1 MIEKVQESHLY
12 MWLKEKDSKFLS
24 KLDETIEYANTIL
37 PQINNVFASYT
48 VHGVRHS
55 INVMEYMYAL
65 VVDINKLSEL
75 EVALLIY
82 SALLHDIGMIA
93 NVDEIKEIK
102 ADHAILGERKYSKVL
117 EKYGDEM
124 TALQECVRP
133 VHGKRARDYIE
144 TKMDERLFLI
154 PESTNISFKSELAQ
168 ICMSHNEDFEWIKKN
183 LHNDKK
189 KGHFDLNAQYI
200 SVLLRISDY
209 LDIDEQ
215 RAPLYLYKYL
225 NPKEFSDLEWKQ
237 HFVIENY
244 DKIRRNPKTNELEI
258 FFQGTSQDP
267 SVHRKLLK
275 YFDAIN
281 GELKNAVDL
290 CESFVDEKYLLPLK
304 TNVVNQIQSKGFSF
318 SDLRLSLDYNAVTNL
333 LMGEHIYGDRK
344 YGLRELI
351 QNSIDAC
358 KTMEESAT
366 KMEKFRYQ
374 NYQPYISVILDKD
387 RKKVMVMDNGSG
399 MSIDILKK
407 YFLNVGVSYYA
418 SDDYRL
424 QDREYSPI
432 GHYGIGFL
440 ACFMLSDK
448 VEVNTVYYN
457 EQKMNRISFERN
469 SEYICLTYED
479 TVRQQGTE
487 IILDYDQCLSVFNNN
502 IERLVSFIE
511 NNFLDCGIPI
521 KISTMEK
528 GVSMPLECNIKRIE
542 TIIAENICLSEYL
555 SGIEAFI
562 DCSYK
567 QINFAKY
574 LSDINGYESYCYNEE
589 EYSVDEENISIK
601 NFVKDGKITFL
612 KIPIITE
619 DEESE
624 FLKAYD
630 VLEDYQEAL
639 DKIGNYEAINIWGDE
654 DEFEDYDFIIEES
667 SESIIG
673 GYTLG
678 GFRNQF
684 HHGSLTPVK
693 PEIIKKGVVTGES
706 NAVLPYNEENT
717 FKGRFRWENTDTC
730 YVKNVLLSGLRIKI
744 PYLVDGVILKGA
756 VINIFNREFIPNVSR
771 NNISASQQE
780 KLSYAIGKAIHLWIR
795 DHAELSTEQK
805 ALLDVFIETKYKET
819 NYCLR

>member
-1 MIEKVQESHLY
+1 MV
-12 MWLKEKDSKFLS
+12 
-24 KLDETIEYANTIL
+24 
-37 PQINNVFASYT
+37 
-48 VHGVRHS
+48 
-55 INVMEYMYAL
+55 
-65 VVDINKLSEL
+65 
-75 EVALLIY
+75 
-82 SALLHDIGMIA
+82 
-93 NVDEIKEIK
+93 
-102 ADHAILGERKYSKVL
+102 
-117 EKYGDEM
+117 
-124 TALQECVRP
+124 
-133 VHGKRARDYIE
+133 
-144 TKMDERLFLI
+144 
-154 PESTNISFKSELAQ
+154 
-168 ICMSHNEDFEWIKKN
+168 
-183 LHNDKK
+183 
-189 KGHFDLNAQYI
+189 
-200 SVLLRISDY
+200 
-209 LDIDEQ
+209 
-215 RAPLYLYKYL
+215 
-225 NPKEFSDLEWKQ
+225 
-237 HFVIENY
+237 
-244 DKIRRNPKTNELEI
+244 
-258 FFQGTSQDP
+258 
-267 SVHRKLLK
+267 
-275 YFDAIN
+275 
-281 GELKNAVDL
+281 
-290 CESFVDEKYLLPLK
+290 
-304 TNVVNQIQSKGFSF
+304 
-318 SDLRLSLDYNAVTNL
+318 RLSLDYNAVTNL
-333 LMGEHIYGDRK
+333 LMGEYIYGDRK

-487 IILDYDQCLSVFNNN
+487 IILDYDQCLGAFNNS
-502 IERLVSFIE
+502 IEQMVSFIE

-528 GVSMPLECNIKRIE
+528 GISMPLECNIKRIE
-542 TIIAENICLSEYL
+542 TIIAGNICLSEYL
-555 SGIEAFI
+555 NGIEAFI

>member
-24 KLDETIEYANTIL
+24 KLDEVILYANTIL
-37 PQINNVFASYT
+37 PHINNVFASYT

-65 VVDINKLSEL
+65 VVDVNKLSEL

-93 NVDEIKEIK
+93 NADEIKEIK
-102 ADHAILGERKYSKVL
+102 ADHTILGERKYSKVL

-124 TALQECVRP
+124 TALQECIRP

-144 TKMDERLFLI
+144 KKMDERLFLI

-183 LHNDKK
+183 LHNDEK
-189 KGHFDLNAQYI
+189 KGHFELNAQYI

-258 FFQGTSQDP
+258 FFQGTSKDP

-358 KTMEESAT
+358 KTMEESAI

-374 NYQPYISVILDKD
+374 KYQPYISVILDKD

-567 QINFAKY
+567 QINFAKH
-574 LSDINGYESYCYNEE
+574 LSDINGYESYIYNED
-589 EYSVDEENISIK
+589 EYSVDEENI
-601 NFVKDGKITFL
+601 
-612 KIPIITE
+612 
-619 DEESE
+619 
-624 FLKAYD
+624 
-630 VLEDYQEAL
+630 
-639 DKIGNYEAINIWGDE
+639 
-654 DEFEDYDFIIEES
+654 
-667 SESIIG
+667 
-673 GYTLG
+673 
-678 GFRNQF
+678 
-684 HHGSLTPVK
+684 
-693 PEIIKKGVVTGES
+693 
-706 NAVLPYNEENT
+706 
-717 FKGRFRWENTDTC
+717 
-730 YVKNVLLSGLRIKI
+730 
-744 PYLVDGVILKGA
+744 
-756 VINIFNREFIPNVSR
+756 
-771 NNISASQQE
+771 
-780 KLSYAIGKAIHLWIR
+780 
-795 DHAELSTEQK
+795 
-805 ALLDVFIETKYKET
+805 
-819 NYCLR
+819 

>member
-1 MIEKVQESHLY
+1 M
-12 MWLKEKDSKFLS
+12 
-24 KLDETIEYANTIL
+24 
-37 PQINNVFASYT
+37 
-48 VHGVRHS
+48 
-55 INVMEYMYAL
+55 
-65 VVDINKLSEL
+65 
-75 EVALLIY
+75 
-82 SALLHDIGMIA
+82 
-93 NVDEIKEIK
+93 
-102 ADHAILGERKYSKVL
+102 
-117 EKYGDEM
+117 
-124 TALQECVRP
+124 
-133 VHGKRARDYIE
+133 
-144 TKMDERLFLI
+144 
-154 PESTNISFKSELAQ
+154 
-168 ICMSHNEDFEWIKKN
+168 
-183 LHNDKK
+183 
-189 KGHFDLNAQYI
+189 
-200 SVLLRISDY
+200 
-209 LDIDEQ
+209 
-215 RAPLYLYKYL
+215 
-225 NPKEFSDLEWKQ
+225 
-237 HFVIENY
+237 
-244 DKIRRNPKTNELEI
+244 
-258 FFQGTSQDP
+258 
-267 SVHRKLLK
+267 
-275 YFDAIN
+275 
-281 GELKNAVDL
+281 
-290 CESFVDEKYLLPLK
+290 
-304 TNVVNQIQSKGFSF
+304 
-318 SDLRLSLDYNAVTNL
+318 TNL

-717 FKGRFRWENTDTC
+717 FKGRFSWENTDTC

-819 NYCLR
+819 NYCLPPYLLQSYHPVISKYRISVSAPHNPEPLSPDSEPHPPELSVFRMILPSTLSRAREQVDCKPNNR

>member
-1 MIEKVQESHLY
+1 M
-12 MWLKEKDSKFLS
+12 
-24 KLDETIEYANTIL
+24 
-37 PQINNVFASYT
+37 
-48 VHGVRHS
+48 
-55 INVMEYMYAL
+55 
-65 VVDINKLSEL
+65 
-75 EVALLIY
+75 
-82 SALLHDIGMIA
+82 
-93 NVDEIKEIK
+93 
-102 ADHAILGERKYSKVL
+102 
-117 EKYGDEM
+117 
-124 TALQECVRP
+124 
-133 VHGKRARDYIE
+133 
-144 TKMDERLFLI
+144 
-154 PESTNISFKSELAQ
+154 
-168 ICMSHNEDFEWIKKN
+168 
-183 LHNDKK
+183 
-189 KGHFDLNAQYI
+189 
-200 SVLLRISDY
+200 
-209 LDIDEQ
+209 
-215 RAPLYLYKYL
+215 
-225 NPKEFSDLEWKQ
+225 
-237 HFVIENY
+237 
-244 DKIRRNPKTNELEI
+244 
-258 FFQGTSQDP
+258 
-267 SVHRKLLK
+267 
-275 YFDAIN
+275 
-281 GELKNAVDL
+281 
-290 CESFVDEKYLLPLK
+290 
-304 TNVVNQIQSKGFSF
+304 
-318 SDLRLSLDYNAVTNL
+318 
-333 LMGEHIYGDRK
+333 
-344 YGLRELI
+344 
-351 QNSIDAC
+351 
-358 KTMEESAT
+358 
-366 KMEKFRYQ
+366 
-374 NYQPYISVILDKD
+374 
-387 RKKVMVMDNGSG
+387 
-399 MSIDILKK
+399 
-407 YFLNVGVSYYA
+407 
-418 SDDYRL
+418 
-424 QDREYSPI
+424 
-432 GHYGIGFL
+432 
-440 ACFMLSDK
+440 
-448 VEVNTVYYN
+448 
-457 EQKMNRISFERN
+457 
-469 SEYICLTYED
+469 
-479 TVRQQGTE
+479 
-487 IILDYDQCLSVFNNN
+487 FNNN

-717 FKGRFRWENTDTC
+717 FKGRFSWENTDTC

-756 VINIFNREFIPNVSR
+756 VINIFNREFISNVSR